1 MIFKVGRMVPRLFLL
16 FTVSATFFNSPAGL
30 ADAYYDQGVALYNK
44 RNFKGAAPYFE
55 YAVRSTPSDSNAYY
69 YAALTYQ
76 QLNDWPRAK
85 QMYRQLVEKF
95 PDSQAGGLARSVLQ
109 KYDPDFMK
117 RIGAQASSSS
127 ISSSA
132 SAFIGLIQ
140 SGSSRSADFDQ
151 LPNEGKIYFQ
161 RVGNSQHIEADINS
175 RKITMVFDT
184 GAEQC
189 VFGKNHLRDLGITPP
204 AGPPVGQSYGVGSS
218 AAVGTWPMQVTLK
231 VGNIERRNF
240 NVVIQD
246 VMPTEPLLGQSFFKD
261 FLCTTDPGAKTISF
275 RKRGTGG
282 SAAASNYDVPF
293 RREGNEMVVNV
304 LVNGKSC
311 PMYFDTGADNIAF
324 TYSQVKNLALD
335 IPDDAQ
341 VGQSIGIGG
350 ATRSFHFSVDRMKMG
365 PIEKSN
371 VEVSV
376 VENASMPK
384 PLLGQNFYRD
394 WQFTV
399 DSERNVI
406 HFLRR

>member
-1 MIFKVGRMVPRLFLL
+1 MIFKVGKIGRRLLALL
-16 FTVSATFFNSPAGL
+16 TVSLCFLHAPVAS

-55 YAVRSTPSDSNAYY
+55 YAIRNSPSDSNAYY

-76 QLNDWPRAK
+76 QLSDWPRAR
-85 QMYRQLVEKF
+85 QMYRHLVEKF
-95 PDSQAGGLARSVLQ
+95 PDSQGGGLARGVLQ

-117 RIGAQASSSS
+117 RVGAQASSSAG
-127 ISSSA
+127 SSPA
-132 SAFIGLIQ
+132 AAFIGLLQ
-140 SGSSRSADFDQ
+140 SGSGGSADFDQ

-161 RVGNSQHIEADINS
+161 RVGNSQHIEADVNG
-175 RKITMVFDT
+175 RKIMMVFDT
-184 GAEQC
+184 GAESC
-189 VFGKNHLRDLGITPP
+189 VFGKNHLRELGVTPP
-204 AGPPVGQSYGVGSS
+204 SGPPVGQSFGVGSS
-218 AAVGTWPMQVTLK
+218 SPVGTWQMQINLK

-240 NVVIQD
+240 SVIIQD
-246 VMPTEPLLGQSFFKD
+246 VMPTEPLLGQTFFKD

-293 RREGNEMVVNV
+293 KREGNEMVVNV

-324 TYSQVKNLALD
+324 TFSQVKNLALE

-341 VGQSIGIGG
+341 IGQSMGIGG
-350 ATRSFHFSVDRMKMG
+350 TTRSIHFSVDRMKLG